1 MMDCLIVDG
10 KCDRC
15 GKPARNPKVRRNCS
29 GKPGLGDLV
38 EKMLS
43 AVGITKK
50 RVEKLVG
57 KPCGCGKRQEALNRL
72 GRKITG

>member
-1 MMDCLIVDG
+1 MDCLIVDG

>member
-1 MMDCLIVDG
+1 MDSLIVDG

>member
-1 MMDCLIVDG
+1 MDCLVING

-15 GKPARNPKVRRNCS
+15 GKPARSPKVRRNCT

-38 EKMLS
+38 EKALS
-43 AVGITKK
+43 AIGVTKDRVAKIT
-50 RVEKLVG
+50 G
-57 KPCGCGKRQEALNRL
+57 KPCGCQKRQEALNRL